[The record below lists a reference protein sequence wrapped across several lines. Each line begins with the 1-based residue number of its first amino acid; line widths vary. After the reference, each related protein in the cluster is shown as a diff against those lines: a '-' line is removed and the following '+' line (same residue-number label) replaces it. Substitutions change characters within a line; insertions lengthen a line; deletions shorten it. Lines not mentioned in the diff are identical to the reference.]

1 MTLRFTEGF
10 DTYNTGADVVTEG
23 RCYFMDNSGSWD
35 SNQAGRFTGR
45 ALSHDLSI
53 ANQRAFFKTE
63 STDDTQ
69 VLGFAFKHE
78 STGTDS
84 VGIAYAMCGFSNV
97 GVYQTFFNVKF
108 DGTIRVYNG
117 DTAVLGTTTFALS
130 AQTWYYIEV
139 KVKFSSTV
147 GTVDIQ
153 VDGVNVLS
161 LTGLDTVDNSSTG
174 NSASSFFFQSNP
186 DFGKE
191 RDFDDVYLLDSLGT
205 TNNDFLGD
213 VTIETIL
220 PSADSSVAWSRSGGS
235 TNAEN
240 VDEALRDDDTTY
252 VHSLTSTQKDL
263 YDFANITLTD
273 NDTVYGINVIAY
285 ARKEAAG
292 LRQITL
298 ETKSSTDEQS
308 SSTITVGS
316 DYHLKWEI
324 FETTDGTV
332 DWTPTL
338 VDAAQFGIKVV

>member
-1 MTLRFTEGF
+1 M
-10 DTYNTGADVVTEG
+10 
-23 RCYFMDNSGSWD
+23 
-35 SNQAGRFTGR
+35 
-45 ALSHDLSI
+45 
-53 ANQRAFFKTE
+53 
-63 STDDTQ
+63 
-69 VLGFAFKHE
+69 
-78 STGTDS
+78 
-84 VGIAYAMCGFSNV
+84 
-97 GVYQTFFNVKF
+97 
-108 DGTIRVYNG
+108 
-117 DTAVLGTTTFALS
+117 
-130 AQTWYYIEV
+130 
-139 KVKFSSTV
+139 
-147 GTVDIQ
+147 
-153 VDGVNVLS
+153 
-161 LTGLDTVDNSSTG
+161 
-174 NSASSFFFQSNP
+174 
-186 DFGKE
+186 
-191 RDFDDVYLLDSLGT
+191 LDSLGT

-292 LRQITL
+292 LRQMTL

-308 SSTITVGS
+308 SPTITVGS
-316 DYHLKWEI
+316 DYNLNWEI